1 MSDDEGNPV
10 IVGVVGVSNGSL
22 LIGLWYIVDTVGAG
36 GSSFARGG
44 TTSDC
49 ELPSINEVSVLG
61 GGGYRNDEFVCIGGV
76 ECTAFLCSCVASA
89 SPLPGGRYECTR
101 SCDPNLMA
109 GLRGLYGVVDLDESD
124 DARSVSDSRGTG
136 ASYS

>member
-1 MSDDEGNPV
+1 MSDDEGNAV

-36 GSSFARGG
+36 GSSLARGG
-44 TTSDC
+44 TNSDC
-49 ELPSINEVSVLG
+49 EPPSVNEVLG
-61 GGGYRNDEFVCIGGV
+61 GGGYWNDDFVCIGGV
-76 ECTAFLCSCVASA
+76 ECTASLCSCVASA

-109 GLRGLYGVVDLDESD
+109 GLRGL
-124 DARSVSDSRGTG
+124 
-136 ASYS
+136 